1 MSTPGNITVV
11 IRNLKRDGFIT
22 SIKDPDDKRAFILTI
37 TRKGVDVIENIFP
50 QHAKNLY
57 KSMEIL
63 SDEELNTLYDLLN
76 KVYKA
81 N

>member
-1 MSTPGNITVV
+1 MAEEGHASADQVA
-11 IRNLKRDGFIT
+11 L
-22 SIKDPDDKRAFILTI
+22 S
-37 TRKGVDVIENIFP
+37 
-50 QHAKNLY
+50 AKNLN
-57 KSMEIL
+57 KALEVL